1 MAGCGVVVG
10 EVTVTSS
17 SARSGSCCE
26 VTSLCSRA
34 GEIAGGVGS
43 IGAAVMAAWA
53 SSGLQAYSLQA
64 PRDGTEGRK
73 DQFSDD

>member
-1 MAGCGVVVG
+1 
-10 EVTVTSS
+10 
-17 SARSGSCCE
+17 
-26 VTSLCSRA
+26 LCSRA